1 MLYNNLETYYKL
13 IFALCQFHKW
23 SPEFIENMIPYER
36 EVYSTLLQNHLQ
48 EEEEKAKQN
57 K

>member
-1 MLYNNLETYYKL
+1 MMYNNLETYYKL

-36 EVYSTLLQNHLQ
+36 DVYTTLLQNHLQ

>member
-1 MLYNNLETYYKL
+1 MMYNNLETYYKL

-36 EVYSTLLQNHLQ
+36 EIYSTLLQNHLR
-48 EEEEKAKQN
+48 EEEEKAKQ

>member
-1 MLYNNLETYYKL
+1 MMYNNLETYYKL

-36 EVYSTLLQNHLQ
+36 EIYSTLLQNHLQ